1 MKNASIVSFILS
13 TATLA
18 FCEGLAIIGCN
29 SDGSM
34 SVEDHVKDLLLVSG
48 DLDMTSFTIWTF
60 QDRNTSNPRQII
72 SNCSTHSPSS
82 SSPVWFCDSTFNVMI
97 KTDINEHTRRSHVI
111 LPDMSV
117 GRFPDGTWRCENGGR
132 VAECSIDVVYTPT
145 DVQCQVTID
154 EDRSMVEG
162 TCHISR
168 MFSSH
173 GKYSCQ
179 WFEKNGNQEEVAL
192 PSSQTQ
198 FTRSDCSEGGFV
210 YYCGNCS
217 FSKGLPAVS
226 ERYGYR
232 VSILPGNISP
242 SVEFTVK
249 PKADAPSSPQTQLPP
264 TSSVAVVDEDAVN
277 AALKKGIGIGVGSL
291 LAAFLLSAA
300 VTFSVWKWRNKDKEE
315 TDDGHHTS
323 VDINHYSEAN
333 SNSSP
338 PPFSVPHTQS
348 SRPRDTART
357 DDDSTDRYL
366 TPVDINHISQA
377 TSNSSPPPLPAPHSR
392 PSRPRDNAHVH
403 EDDSETVPKQPAGY
417 EGSRGGNRALSALP
431 ASDDSETVP
440 KQPAGYEGSRGGNR
454 ALSALPASDDSE
466 TLPKQPA
473 GNEGS
478 RGGNR
483 ALSALP
489 ASGQRE
495 NDDSNHLSIDNKS
508 LPSEYGS
515 GSSLSAVSQAV
526 PSHPTQQS

>member
-264 TSSVAVVDEDAVN
+264 TSSVAVVDED
-277 AALKKGIGIGVGSL
+277 
-291 LAAFLLSAA
+291 
-300 VTFSVWKWRNKDKEE
+300 
-315 TDDGHHTS
+315 GHYTTI
-323 VDINHYSEAN
+323 DINHISQAN

-338 PPFSVPHTQS
+338 PPVPVPHT
-348 SRPRDTART
+348 
-357 DDDSTDRYL
+357 
-366 TPVDINHISQA
+366 
-377 TSNSSPPPLPAPHSR
+377 R
-392 PSRPRDNAHVH
+392 PSRPRDNADD
-403 EDDSETVPKQPAGY
+403 DDSETVPKQPAGY

-440 KQPAGYEGSRGGNR
+440 KQPAG
-454 ALSALPASDDSE
+454 
-466 TLPKQPA
+466 
-473 GNEGS
+473 NEGS

-483 ALSALP
+483 ALPGLSDY
-489 ASGQRE
+489 GQRE

-515 GSSLSAVSQAV
+515 GSSLSAVSQAGV
-526 PSHPTQQS
+526 DMPGHPTQQS

>member
-264 TSSVAVVDEDAVN
+264 TSSVAVVDED
-277 AALKKGIGIGVGSL
+277 
-291 LAAFLLSAA
+291 
-300 VTFSVWKWRNKDKEE
+300 
-315 TDDGHHTS
+315 GHYTTI
-323 VDINHYSEAN
+323 DINHISQAN

-338 PPFSVPHTQS
+338 PPVPVPHT
-348 SRPRDTART
+348 
-357 DDDSTDRYL
+357 
-366 TPVDINHISQA
+366 
-377 TSNSSPPPLPAPHSR
+377 R
-392 PSRPRDNAHVH
+392 PSRPRDNADD
-403 EDDSETVPKQPAGY
+403 DDSETVPKQPAGY
-417 EGSRGGNRALSALP
+417 
-431 ASDDSETVP
+431 
-440 KQPAGYEGSRGGNR
+440 
-454 ALSALPASDDSE
+454 
-466 TLPKQPA
+466 
-473 GNEGS
+473 EGS

-526 PSHPTQQS
+526 PGHPTQQS

>member
-264 TSSVAVVDEDAVN
+264 TSSVAVVDED
-277 AALKKGIGIGVGSL
+277 
-291 LAAFLLSAA
+291 
-300 VTFSVWKWRNKDKEE
+300 
-315 TDDGHHTS
+315 GHYTTI
-323 VDINHYSEAN
+323 DINHISQAN

-338 PPFSVPHTQS
+338 PPVPVPHT
-348 SRPRDTART
+348 
-357 DDDSTDRYL
+357 
-366 TPVDINHISQA
+366 
-377 TSNSSPPPLPAPHSR
+377 R
-392 PSRPRDNAHVH
+392 PSRPRDNADD
-403 EDDSETVPKQPAGY
+403 DDSETVPKQPAGY
-417 EGSRGGNRALSALP
+417 
-431 ASDDSETVP
+431 
-440 KQPAGYEGSRGGNR
+440 
-454 ALSALPASDDSE
+454 
-466 TLPKQPA
+466 
-473 GNEGS
+473 EGS

-515 GSSLSAVSQAV
+515 GSSLSAVSQAGV
-526 PSHPTQQS
+526 DMPGHPTQQS